1 MPSTKARVIPTLDA
15 VKKAMHAQI
24 DRVTQRLSDKGNVF
38 FALPGG
44 FEEKMQLGDTVGV
57 IQVSWSRLQDAPAA
71 QAATAERT
79 VNAAKSMSAAERQAL
94 IDSLLALNKAA
105 K

>member
-24 DRVTQRLSDKGNVF
+24 ERVTQRLSDKGNVF

-57 IQVSWSRLQDAPAA
+57 IQVSWSRLADAPAA
-71 QAATAERT
+71 EAASNERT
-79 VNAAKSMSAAERQAL
+79 LSQAKNMTPEKRQAL
-94 IDSLLALNKAA
+94 IDQLIALGKAA